1 MIVHV
6 TLSNEKYVLEPC
18 FVLVLLEDVKIVWDA
33 LKPSKVW
40 RRPLAIKKS

>member
-6 TLSNEKYVLEPC
+6 KSSNEKYVVEPC
-18 FVLVLLEDVKIVWDA
+18 FLVVLLEHVGIVWDA